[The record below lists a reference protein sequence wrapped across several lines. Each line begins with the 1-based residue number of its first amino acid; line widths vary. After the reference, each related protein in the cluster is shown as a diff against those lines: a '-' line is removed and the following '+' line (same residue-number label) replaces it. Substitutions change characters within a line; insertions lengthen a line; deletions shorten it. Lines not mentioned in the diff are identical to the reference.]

1 MALLHMSF
9 YDMKARHK
17 ASLFTATG
25 KLENIFI
32 DGGQVWMQDTGDLS
46 VSFDLFG
53 FYVPSMTSSL
63 R

>member
-1 MALLHMSF
+1 MSF

-32 DGGQVWMQDTGDLS
+32 DGGQVWMQNAGDLS
-46 VSFDLFG
+46 VSFDLLG
-53 FYVPSMTSSL
+53 SYLPRITSSL
-63 R
+63 S